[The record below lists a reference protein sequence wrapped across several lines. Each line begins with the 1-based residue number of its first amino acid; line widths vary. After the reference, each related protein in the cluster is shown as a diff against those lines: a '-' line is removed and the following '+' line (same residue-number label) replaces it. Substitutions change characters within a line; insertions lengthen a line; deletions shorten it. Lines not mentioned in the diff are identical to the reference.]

1 MKLII
6 IRPQHPFPRQVRD
19 KFFGTSG
26 KKDCLPLVPSVA
38 IRAKSRDVVGIIS
51 ATCLLF
57 FYLNLHSVTNQEHF
71 LAGNQLY
78 QQAQFQAALVEYQ
91 AINPKNSVVWYN
103 LGNSAYHLEQYL
115 DASLFWKRA
124 QLLELKTFGYV
135 TNLAKIS
142 AQNILQAQAKLITA
156 GFKPTLKFT
165 TELNKLNSN
174 SNQSSS
180 NYSFNHSKLTVLKI
194 NKFNSF
200 YNFIKL
206 KIQQV
211 LIQIP
216 LIFWQLLLLLG
227 LVLWCWVGIGMFQ
240 LSPFSL
246 DYTRGERAEK
256 QFPARS
262 EEFIPSTTR
271 EGMLRART
279 ILLFFLNLILAAS
292 LYFKYNFSLQEWAIV
307 NQPNLVLQIGPGANY
322 PAVGHLR
329 LAEFVK
335 ILGQNSQSWYA
346 VQSEDGLQV
355 GWTAADG
362 LTKC

>member
-1 MKLII
+1 MIWFDTPMLRRTALQGTPSR
-6 IRPQHPFPRQVRD
+6 RPRAMADKHHERVR
-19 KFFGTSG
+19 G
-26 KKDCLPLVPSVA
+26 L
-38 IRAKSRDVVGIIS
+38 GIVI
-51 ATCLLF
+51 AGILCTG
-57 FYLNLHSVTNQEHF
+57 LNLHSVTNQEHF

-78 QQAQFQAALVEYQ
+78 QQAQFQAASTEYQ

-103 LGNSAYHLEQYL
+103 LGNSAYHLDQYL

-216 LIFWQLLLLLG
+216 LIFLQLLLLLG
-227 LVLWCWVGIGMFQ
+227 LVLWCWVAYKAQ
-240 LSPFSL
+240 
-246 DYTRGERAEK
+246 
-256 QFPARS
+256 RS
-262 EEFIPSTTR
+262 
-271 EGMLRART
+271 RT
-279 ILLFFLNLILAAS
+279 ILLFLLNLILAAS

-307 NQPNLVLQIGPGANY
+307 NRPNLVLQIGPGANY
-322 PAVGHLR
+322 PAVGHLG